1 MRNIYTLITV
11 ITIIIIQGCSS
22 TSKTG
27 IEGDNNEGNAV
38 AIGDHNVIISEGNN
52 SSVGQVEIK
61 GEWDQQQAQSLVAG
75 ILNANLDSVKN
86 DYTHQILNFYNMDY
100 GTKQAII
107 AVTYSKPKHG
117 ESLDGKPAPYDCHAC
132 GGKMSFIEFV
142 KYPNGWKIENK
153 YLQIVDDGQWGGASD
168 NWKLLN
174 IGYNKFAFVLEAG
187 GTGQGY
193 TEVYTSIYAFV
204 GSGFKEIFNVET
216 GYDDSGTKDPSEN
229 NYDSNIRVV
238 KEGTGFYDIE
248 VTKKGIENSQP
259 FEKVSYFKFDG
270 IKYSESNNL
279 K

>member
-1 MRNIYTLITV
+1 
-11 ITIIIIQGCSS
+11 
-22 TSKTG
+22 
-27 IEGDNNEGNAV
+27 
-38 AIGDHNVIISEGNN
+38 
-52 SSVGQVEIK
+52 
-61 GEWDQQQAQSLVAG
+61 
-75 ILNANLDSVKN
+75 
-86 DYTHQILNFYNMDY
+86 
-100 GTKQAII
+100 
-107 AVTYSKPKHG
+107 
-117 ESLDGKPAPYDCHAC
+117 
-132 GGKMSFIEFV
+132 MSFIEFV

-153 YLQIVDDGQWGGASD
+153 YLQIVDDGQWGESSD

-204 GSGFKEIFNVET
+204 GSGFKEIFSVET
-216 GYDDSGTKDPSEN
+216 GYDDANKDPSEN

-238 KEGTGFYDIE
+238 KEGTGFYDLE
-248 VTKKGIENSQP
+248 VTRKGIENSQP